1 MKRRNIQSKIRER
14 ITFSVRTRPGNRRQG
29 LVLLRSRTY
38 ACALGTAGIRVCKRE
53 GDGSTPAGCWK
64 LLGVLYRADRVA
76 RPVTALSV
84 NAISGADGWCD
95 APNDRNYNSPVK
107 LPYPRSAEEMWREDS
122 IYDIVVILDHNTRPR
137 KRCRGS
143 AVFIHLSRKGYSP
156 TQGCIA
162 LGEQDLRMLLQ
173 AGAPGSTVA
182 ILP

>member
-1 MKRRNIQSKIRER
+1 MKRHNRRSKIRER

-29 LVLLRSRTY
+29 LAIIGSRTY
-38 ACALGTAGIRVCKRE
+38 PCALGKAGIRVCKRE

-76 RPVTALSV
+76 RPVTALPV

-95 APNDRNYNSPVK
+95 APNDRNYNFPVK

-122 IYDIVVILDHNTRPR
+122 IYDIVVVLDHNTRPR
-137 KRCRGS
+137 KRWRGS
-143 AVFIHLSRKGYSP
+143 AVFIHLAREGYMP

-162 LGEQDLRMLLQ
+162 FKDRALKMLLP
-173 AGAPGSTVA
+173 AGAPGSTVS